1 MTRLSLSNILWLMA
15 HSIIIVQSQR
25 GMPGMG
31 GGMPGMG
38 GGMPGM
44 GGGMPGMGGGKPVL
58 GVGMAAMEGEM
69 PGKGGG
75 REIPKNMV
83 VARLQQEREQEFA
96 KMMTHA
102 RARARITIST
112 SSQDEIFN
120 EQAYFAISHLASF
133 KWGWLTEIPS
143 DGKGQGCSPLTMKHK
158 EGKLVALMK
167 RGGCF
172 FVDQA
177 TNGGTKMSVIY
188 DYKEEKLIPSMSGFR
203 K

>member
-1 MTRLSLSNILWLMA
+1 MLTY
-15 HSIIIVQSQR
+15 II
-25 GMPGMG
+25 
-31 GGMPGMG
+31 
-38 GGMPGM
+38 
-44 GGGMPGMGGGKPVL
+44 GK
-58 GVGMAAMEGEM
+58 AYDKKRYFISSTKHE
-69 PGKGGG
+69 K
-75 REIPKNMV
+75 
-83 VARLQQEREQEFA
+83 
-96 KMMTHA
+96 
-102 RARARITIST
+102 TI
-112 SSQDEIFN
+112 EIFN

-203 K
+203 KSRYQNQLCFYQRRRMDR